1 MSKKAWLLSG
11 IALALTIGLW
21 PEIRRYRRIRAM

>member
-1 MSKKAWLLSG
+1 MNKTTWILSG